1 MGISS
6 VSFPGFWILPFK
18 KLHAFITYI
27 FNEIMGS
34 WQLMERPPKWGCGG
48 TMHSQL
54 WTPQVVSRWARL
66 QTVAL
71 QGWAVQG
78 SWTSVSTPGKA
89 TIQRRWYTE
98 DNEDVSFISP
108 LYVGLSMWTLPA
120 ALRSNWWSVSW
131 SWLEW
136 SFSPILENSVLHH
149 AVVGTWG
156 WVMEMGNWLVG
167 NLRLPYLPQRLQ
179 SNQLG

>member
-89 TIQRRWYTE
+89 TIKGDDTLKIMKMCPLSAPFMLDFPCEHCLRHWGLTGGLWVGVGWSGASLLSWKTQYFTMQWWEHGAGSWRWVT
-98 DNEDVSFISP
+98 
-108 LYVGLSMWTLPA
+108 G
-120 ALRSNWWSVSW
+120 
-131 SWLEW
+131 
-136 SFSPILENSVLHH
+136 
-149 AVVGTWG
+149 
-156 WVMEMGNWLVG
+156 
-167 NLRLPYLPQRLQ
+167 
-179 SNQLG
+179 